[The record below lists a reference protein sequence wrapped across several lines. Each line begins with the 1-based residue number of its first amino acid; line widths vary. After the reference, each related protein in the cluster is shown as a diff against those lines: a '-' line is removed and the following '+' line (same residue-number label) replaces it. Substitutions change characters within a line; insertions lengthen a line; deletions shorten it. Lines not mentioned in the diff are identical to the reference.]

1 MPRSSSGSTR
11 RRTRKRVLKAAKGFR
26 GGRHRLYRTAK
37 EALLR
42 AGTFA
47 YRDRKVRKRTF
58 RRLWI
63 LRINAAVRQGGLTYS
78 QFIHALQQAD
88 IALDRKQLAEMAVR
102 DEPAFAALVQK
113 AKETLAS
120 SAT

>member
-1 MPRSSSGSTR
+1 
-11 RRTRKRVLKAAKGFR
+11 VLKAAKGFR

-37 EALLR
+37 ETLLR

-102 DEPAFAALVQK
+102 DEAAFAALVQK